1 MIATEHAFDLAS
13 ERGELNAMTMNAL
26 KRRYRQV
33 SGHDSRTRN
42 RQYLVRRILWLLQ
55 AAAHGGLS
63 QEALARAAELAN
75 GEPEGAAVR
84 ATPPRARVLG
94 VVAPNA
100 DGTRDERLP
109 RPGHAIVRRY
119 VGSCLGR
126 DAAGHRALDGLRV
139 PSLRQGRAVRLAV
152 RHREGSHWLAH
163 QRLPVLQT
171 GEGGRMIN
179 PRRWGLAKASVAS
192 PGDRAIPLAV
202 RIQVD
207 TMRA

>member
-1 MIATEHAFDLAS
+1 MTATEQAFDLAS
-13 ERGELNAMTMNAL
+13 ERGELEAMTMNAL

-94 VVAPNA
+94 IVAPNA

-109 RPGHAIVRRY
+109 RPGHAIVRR
-119 VGSCLGR
+119 
-126 DAAGHRALDGLRV
+126 
-139 PSLRQGRAVRLAV
+139 
-152 RHREGSHWLAH
+152 
-163 QRLPVLQT
+163 
-171 GEGGRMIN
+171 
-179 PRRWGLAKASVAS
+179 
-192 PGDRAIPLAV
+192 
-202 RIQVD
+202 
-207 TMRA
+207 